1 MKLCGLLVAAAGLCQ
16 AHVMQ
21 GISFKAYTK
30 AFNKV
35 RSISSLFL

>member
-21 GISFKAYTK
+21 GISFKAYTT

-35 RSISSLFL
+35 CFTLLLFL